1 MTYGM
6 KLSMLKH
13 KKNQDKNTQ
22 LKQTMA
28 NFKHKI
34 IILEIPMNS
43 MEQYNRRNNIETTG
57 IPDNIRD
64 KNHQL
69 SVIVVIK
76 AADIQIS
83 VTT

>member
-43 MEQYNRRNNIETTG
+43 MEQYNRRNNIEITG

-64 KNHQL
+64 KNHHFPL
-69 SVIVVIK
+69 L
-76 AADIQIS
+76 
-83 VTT
+83 